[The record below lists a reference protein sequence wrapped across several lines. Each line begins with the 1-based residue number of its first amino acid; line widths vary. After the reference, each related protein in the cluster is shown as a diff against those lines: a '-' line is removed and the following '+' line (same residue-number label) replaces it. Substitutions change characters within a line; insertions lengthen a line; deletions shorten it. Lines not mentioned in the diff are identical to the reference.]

1 MAKIRLEKIQE
12 LMREEI
18 SKMILHELKDP
29 RLGFITITKVEMTSD
44 YQQAKIFYTVLG
56 DDKQHALS
64 RLVLNQSKGFLQ
76 GEVSRRIRLR
86 LTPVLSFK
94 YDDSLDTRM
103 KIEKLID
110 DARASDINPPK
121 PTEIIDEQTETSS

>member
-29 RLGFITITKVEMTSD
+29 RLGFITITQVEMTSD
-44 YQQAKIFYTVLG
+44 YQQAKIFYTVFG
-56 DDKQHALS
+56 DDKQRALS

-76 GEVSRRIRLR
+76 GEAGRRIRL
-86 LTPVLSFK
+86 L
-94 YDDSLDTRM
+94 
-103 KIEKLID
+103 
-110 DARASDINPPK
+110 
-121 PTEIIDEQTETSS
+121 